1 MAKIRAHKSD
11 AKLLATA
18 AQMLQT
24 KKITLHPNHTGRLP
38 NLLAKGAQRKQPI
51 ASPRP
56 VAEMRYES
64 LLMPTPKSL
73 SNWAKPVPNPVMQ
86 KLHNM
91 ERSRMEYNAAIFF
104 FVDQFWRHC

>member
-1 MAKIRAHKSD
+1 M
-11 AKLLATA
+11 
-18 AQMLQT
+18 
-24 KKITLHPNHTGRLP
+24 P

-51 ASPRP
+51 ACPRP

-73 SNWAKPVPNPVMQ
+73 SNWPKPVPNPVMQ
-86 KLHNM
+86 KLHNI

-104 FVDQFWRHC
+104 FVDQFWRHYESVVAKTSYLGVLTYQGIVWIVQSWLRA